1 MAPPSSF
8 SCARQ
13 ERKEVYHSIW
23 VPMMCHKATLAP
35 IIPIFGLW
43 RPCMGVKGA
52 KNKNSDVHW
61 FANLFF
67 IFLKDLFY
75 KLCLGCNTSHYLM
88 IFLWKLIKNSYSAIK
103 NPKKLWL
110 QAKFSNFWMQL
121 VPIKNILP
129 FSHNKWD
136 KHLISSKK
144 DLSRV
149 PMFVSQNGTK
159 FVTIMSYGFKSA
171 HYYFWEKKIRKI
183 AAGSL

>member
-1 MAPPSSF
+1 
-8 SCARQ
+8 
-13 ERKEVYHSIW
+13 
-23 VPMMCHKATLAP
+23 MCHKATLAP

-43 RPCMGVKGA
+43 RPCMGVNGA
-52 KNKNSDVHW
+52 KNKDSDVQW
-61 FANLFF
+61 FSNIFF

-75 KLCLGCNTSHYLM
+75 KLSLGCNTSHYLV

-103 NPKKLWL
+103 NLKKLWL
-110 QAKFSNFWMQL
+110 QAKFSNFWMPL

-149 PMFVSQNGTK
+149 PMFVSHNG
-159 FVTIMSYGFKSA
+159 MSWVLQFRTNNEWVVWGVFFAMQPVDFDKSGCILCCLIDQLS
-171 HYYFWEKKIRKI
+171 EP
-183 AAGSL
+183 

>member
-43 RPCMGVKGA
+43 RPCMGVNGA
-52 KNKNSDVHW
+52 KNKDSDVQW
-61 FANLFF
+61 FSNIFF

-75 KLCLGCNTSHYLM
+75 KLSLGCNTSHYLV

-103 NPKKLWL
+103 NLKKLWL
-110 QAKFSNFWMQL
+110 QAKFSNFWMPL

-144 DLSRV
+144 DLSQV
-149 PMFVSQNGTK
+149 PMFVSHNGTCDDR
-159 FVTIMSYGFKSA
+159 GFRILDLCQV
-171 HYYFWEKKIRKI
+171 KIIYK
-183 AAGSL
+183 

>member
-1 MAPPSSF
+1 MAPPSSL

-43 RPCMGVKGA
+43 RPCMGVNGA
-52 KNKNSDVHW
+52 KNKYLDVQWFSDI
-61 FANLFF
+61 FF

-75 KLCLGCNTSHYLM
+75 KLGLGCNASHNLM

-103 NPKKLWL
+103 NLKKMWL

-121 VPIKNILP
+121 VPIKNIWW

-144 DLSRV
+144 DLSQV
-149 PMFVSQNGTK
+149 PMFVSHNGTPNFRMLK
-159 FVTIMSYGFKSA
+159 WNEFN
-171 HYYFWEKKIRKI
+171 
-183 AAGSL
+183 